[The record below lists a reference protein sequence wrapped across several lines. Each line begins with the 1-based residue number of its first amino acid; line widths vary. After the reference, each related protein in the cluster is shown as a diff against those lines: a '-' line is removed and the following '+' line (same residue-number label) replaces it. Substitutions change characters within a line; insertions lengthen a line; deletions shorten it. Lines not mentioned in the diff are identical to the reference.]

1 MEQKLTRSRSDRVI
15 AGVCGGL
22 GAYLHLDTTLIRI
35 FFVIL
40 FLTSG
45 IGVLLYLL
53 LWILIPNQDETAT
66 ARFDSDEVGRRAATM
81 SNELRDAVSGPSSR
95 ARVWIGAAFIL
106 LGALLLIQNLNIVWL
121 RWLNFDFLWPLLL
134 VVAGVVLIWRQSKK
148 NTPPTPAPPP
158 EPRIEQLPPPSADVP
173 SHTTG
178 T

>member
-22 GAYLHLDTTLIRI
+22 GAYLKLDVTLLRI
-35 FFVIL
+35 FFVVL
-40 FLTSG
+40 FLMSG

-53 LWILIPNQDETAT
+53 LWIVIPNQDETAS

-81 SNELRDAVSGPSSR
+81 SNELRDAVSGPSPR
-95 ARVWIGAAFIL
+95 ARLWIGAAFIL
-106 LGALLLIQNLNIVWL
+106 LGALLFIQNLNLVWL

-134 VVAGVVLIWRQSKK
+134 VAAGAVLIWRHTQNASAP
-148 NTPPTPAPPP
+148 TPPPA
-158 EPRIEQLPPPSADVP
+158 RVEQLPPPSSDVP
-173 SHTTG
+173 SQTSG

>member
-22 GAYLHLDTTLIRI
+22 GAYLKLDATLLRI
-35 FFVIL
+35 FFVVL
-40 FLTSG
+40 FLASG
-45 IGVLLYLL
+45 VGVLLYLL
-53 LWILIPNQDETAT
+53 LWIVIPNQDETAS

-81 SNELRDAVSGPSSR
+81 SGELRDAVSGPSPR

-106 LGALLLIQNLNIVWL
+106 LGALLLIQNLNLVWL

-134 VVAGVVLIWRQSKK
+134 VAAGVVLIWRQSEKSSAP
-148 NTPPTPAPPP
+148 TPPPQAQV
-158 EPRIEQLPPPSADVP
+158 EQLPPSSDVP
-173 SHTTG
+173 SQTSG